1 MSAIPW
7 VGQDIVESN
16 NTEITVHSTL
26 PIFLSFKSGSLPKIG
41 IANDKSRT
49 NRSKRLSDA
58 EYLYIP
64 KSFLAFLAGFI
75 DGDGYI
81 GISKTNKGYVRFNLA
96 ISIHLD
102 DISTLNYI
110 QSILKLGKLYTYP
123 KRKSPTATLIF
134 TKTDLQEV
142 LFPLLIYHSIYFLTE
157 TRKKQYE
164 KAIHVLSSNT
174 LMYSELAKDTSVSQ
188 ELAIKSYI
196 NLPFFKDW
204 LVGFVTAEGSFFMKC
219 NKDACFQ
226 IKQRLHTNLFEA
238 FKLVFNTDRKIT
250 LDKLLY
256 MQFSVSSKADIQ
268 NVINFFSF
276 EGHHPLIGL
285 KSIQYLV
292 WLDNLQNSVRYGK
305 LNFPKKFQVFAK
317 DYM

>member
-1 MSAIPW
+1 
-7 VGQDIVESN
+7 
-16 NTEITVHSTL
+16 
-26 PIFLSFKSGSLPKIG
+26 LSFKSGSLPKIG

-58 EYLYIP
+58 EYLSLP

-81 GISKTNKGYVRFNLA
+81 GIFKTNKGYVKLNLT

-110 QSILKLGKLYTYP
+110 QSVLKLGKLYTYP

-142 LFPLLIYHSIYFLTE
+142 LFPLLIYHGIYFLTE
-157 TRKKQYE
+157 TRRKQYD
-164 KAIHVLSSNT
+164 KTINILSTNT
-174 LMYSELAKDTSVSQ
+174 IIYSELSKDTSVSQ
-188 ELAIKSYI
+188 ELTIKSYI
-196 NLPFFKDW
+196 DLPFFKDW
-204 LVGFVTAEGSFFMKC
+204 LVGFVAAEGSFFMKC

-226 IKQRLHTNLFEA
+226 IKQRLHINLFEA
-238 FKLVFNTDRKIT
+238 FKLIFNTDRKIT
-250 LDKLLY
+250 IDKLLY

-285 KSIQYLV
+285 KNIKYSV
-292 WLDNLQNSVRYGK
+292 WLNNLRKSVRYDK
-305 LNFPKKFQVFAK
+305 LNFPN
-317 DYM
+317 

>member
-26 PIFLSFKSGSLPKIG
+26 PILWSFKSGSLPKIG

-49 NRSKRLSDA
+49 NRSKRLTDA
-58 EYLYIP
+58 EYLSLA

-81 GISKTNKGYVRFNLA
+81 GIFKTNKGYVKLNLA

-102 DISTLNYI
+102 DILTLNYI
-110 QSILKLGKLYTYP
+110 QSVLKLGKLYTYP

-142 LFPLLIYHSIYFLTE
+142 LFPLFIYHGIYFLTE
-157 TRKKQYE
+157 TRKKQYDRT
-164 KAIHVLSSNT
+164 INILSSNT
-174 LMYSELAKDTSVSQ
+174 LMYSELAKDTFVSQ
-188 ELAIKSYI
+188 ELAIKSYLY
-196 NLPFFKDW
+196 LPFFKDW
-204 LVGFVTAEGSFFMKC
+204 LVGFVAAEGSFFMKC
-219 NKDACFQ
+219 HKSACFQ
-226 IKQRLHTNLFEA
+226 IKQRLHINLFEA

-250 LDKLLY
+250 LLRRRDKLSY

-276 EGHHPLIGL
+276 QGHHPLIGL
-285 KSIQYLV
+285 KNIKYLV
-292 WLDNLQNSVRYGK
+292 WLDNLRKSVRYDK
-305 LNFPKKFQVFAK
+305 LNFPN
-317 DYM
+317 